1 MSIIELQIWWTC
13 QKRRCFSLCLFLPG
27 IVISKSNFMD
37 YLKGQPPSESFNASY
52 DNFDAIFVAK
62 IHKLKLLQFDATSV
76 TLLHTKV
83 FIVIIWEG
91 DKT

>member
-1 MSIIELQIWWTC
+1 
-13 QKRRCFSLCLFLPG
+13 
-27 IVISKSNFMD
+27 MD

-83 FIVIIWEG
+83 FIVII
-91 DKT
+91 